1 MKVYIQIGSTRE
13 RIEFDLKPSDNIKV
27 VKEKIA
33 EDRGIPIEI
42 QGIYKNFNDWFN
54 KQKVLTEDTKL
65 SEIKIDNSKDSF
77 PRHDDGTPNDK
88 DYLRLFM
95 LSKGFNINV
104 RPLAGSEFVVNCDD
118 LQFQQDANINKVKYE
133 IFRQKGYPTRMQSL
147 YLGDTSMS
155 ELNNQEHVLSPQ
167 ICSKICDHGLVLRV
181 GGRIRIRSIARPCF
195 GNNFMSDLKLEIDV
209 MDKVSQL
216 KQKVM
221 NNHLFKNGPKDIHL
235 YIDGN
240 VIQNLEDD
248 KRLCDY
254 NIRGL
259 LQHGLLMKPALS
271 TIYVRSLTGRT
282 YELECS
288 LDDTVESFKDRIEQ
302 ETGVP
307 TYGFWLRFAGNPLQ
321 AGKCLSDYNIKHEST
336 VHFTQK
342 LLGD

>member
-155 ELNNQEHVLSPQ
+155 ELNNQEHILSPQ
-167 ICSKICDHGLVLRV
+167 ICSKICNHGLVLRV
-181 GGRIRIRSIARPCF
+181 SGCILVRSIAR
-195 GNNFMSDLKLEIDV
+195 GRVSEINIEIDS
-209 MDKVSQL
+209 MDKVSKI
-216 KQKVM
+216 KQKII
-221 NNHLFKNGPKDIHL
+221 NNQEFKNGPRNIHL

-240 VIQNLEDD
+240 DIQNLEDD
-248 KRLCDY
+248 KTLCDY

-259 LQHGLLMKPALS
+259 LQHGLLMKPSLS
-271 TIYVRSLTGRT
+271 TIFVKSLTGRT
-282 YELECS
+282 HELHCN
-288 LDDTVESFKDRIEQ
+288 LDDTTDTMKDLLEQ
-302 ETGVP
+302 ETELAP
-307 TYGFWLRFAGNPLQ
+307 DSIRLIFAGTQLMD
-321 AGKCLSDYNIKHEST
+321 GKCLSDYNIQHQST
-336 VHFTQK
+336 VHFEQR
-342 LLGD
+342 LRGD

>member
-27 VKEKIA
+27 VKAKIA

-42 QGIYKNFNDWFN
+42 QGIYKNFDDWFN

-155 ELNNQEHVLSPQ
+155 ELNNQEHILSPQ
-167 ICSKICDHGLVLRV
+167 ICSKICNHGLVLRV
-181 GGRIRIRSIARPCF
+181 SGCILVRSIAR
-195 GNNFMSDLKLEIDV
+195 GRVSEINIEIDS
-209 MDKVSQL
+209 MDKVSKI
-216 KQKVM
+216 KQKII
-221 NNHLFKNGPKDIHL
+221 NNQEFKNGPRNIHL

-240 VIQNLEDD
+240 DIQNLEDD

-259 LQHGLLMKPALS
+259 LQHGLLMKPSLS
-271 TIYVRSLTGRT
+271 TIFVKSLTGRT
-282 YELECS
+282 HELHCN
-288 LDDTVESFKDRIEQ
+288 LDDTTDTMKDLLEQ
-302 ETGVP
+302 ETELAP
-307 TYGFWLRFAGNPLQ
+307 DSIRLIFAGTQLMD
-321 AGKCLSDYNIKHEST
+321 GKCLSDYNIQHQST
-336 VHFTQK
+336 VHFEQR
-342 LLGD
+342 LRGD